1 MLPTWLY
8 IPRTTSGESYTV
20 TSGDVVTVTEP
31 TALENTPEGWQDILI
46 GYERNMTK
54 VGTVRS
60 FTFPLGF
67 VRGGA
72 RILRHLLYSNSF
84 EEKILLTIQ
93 KLTLEKTALYWKW
106 VYGPFYEGEIDLAT
120 LKDEE
125 YKVSVS
131 VAETGLPKALKA
143 NEGTTYEI
151 DLDTHPDKVFV
162 KMDGVYLKEKHN
174 WLLTES
180 EITMGQIGYLL
191 GCYFLTKEGQA
202 AGFANS
208 NQDQLHAPFDTY
220 DFANSLNYFATVTQ
234 DIDGLHLTG
243 TLKLGLAAGRARIIV
258 VNQDRVEK
266 AVLVNTT
273 VSGTFEVD
281 ATWDAVAGERY
292 FLYYDAVSITKLIVM
307 ESNISIEFMSR
318 YRTTVIKGLMEE
330 TLGKELTGKVTG
342 DKTLFYSSMLKS
354 GEKIVVTSIDAVRG
368 IKGAKIKTSLNTY
381 LDYCKAVHAAGSGVE
396 DGKIRVEKF
405 AHFLKTTNPHALG
418 NARDL
423 KTSVATDLLA
433 NTFKVGYNTPSID
446 DVNGKYSFNNTLL
459 FTSPVTKITKEH
471 AILSPYYA
479 DPYFIEIKRINF
491 DGKTTTDDSADNDIV
506 VLNVEPIA
514 FTSGGTVEDA
524 FIFGPT
530 FGFTSPEHL
539 NDFAPGSKFTLS
551 GTASNNKTFTVQE
564 VFDFGA
570 DGFLVA
576 VEEPVVYEVFS
587 NATFTTNIYK
597 LKRKPYTAVEGL
609 PTGVESSLFNIE
621 YLTPKRMLQRHLTWL
636 NSILWGLQGQFMKYQ
651 TTEKNAGLKT
661 TYGADIV
668 DEDADVEIGE
678 DRLFLPFYH
687 EFDTRVPVNLP
698 ALMEADPN
706 ASFSTDWNGVTLKGI
721 LIKAGIAPDT
731 NKEQAWKLLSA
742 PDNDL
747 TQLING

>member
-8 IPRTTSGESYTV
+8 IPRTTSGDSYTV

-106 VYGPFYEGEIDLAT
+106 VYEPFYEGEIDLAT

-131 VAETGLPKALKA
+131 IAETGLPKALKA

-174 WLLTES
+174 FLIQKATLNSVHTVGS
-180 EITMGQIGYLL
+180 L
-191 GCYFLTKEGQA
+191 FLTKEGQA
-202 AGFANS
+202 HGVASFSVYAS
-208 NQDQLHAPFDTY
+208 NASGVG
-220 DFANSLNYFATVTQ
+220 SLNYFLAVAQ
-234 DIDGLHLTG
+234 DIQGIKLKGRVDLLALSGVSQYRLNIKTDTGRTIPVLNLTSNIG
-243 TLKLGLAAGRARIIV
+243 GRHELDI
-258 VNQDRVEK
+258 
-266 AVLVNTT
+266 
-273 VSGTFEVD
+273 TF
-281 ATWDAVAGERY
+281 
-292 FLYYDAVSITKLIVM
+292 DAVSGEKFYLQGDAYPNSIGNMVTYR
-307 ESNISIEFMSR
+307 ESEFYIEYQSR
-318 YRTTVIKGLMEE
+318 YKTTVVKALKQS
-330 TLGKELTGKVTG
+330 TLLKELTGKVAG
-342 DKTLFYSSMLKS
+342 DKTLCYSDVLR
-354 GEKIVVTSIDAVRG
+354 ETDFCVLTSIDAVRS
-368 IKGAKIKTSLNTY
+368 IAGAKIKTSLNAY

-405 AHFLKTTNPHALG
+405 GHFLKTTNPHALG

-621 YLTPKRMLQRHLTWL
+621 YLTPKRMLTRHLTWL

-698 ALMEADPN
+698 QLMEADPN

-742 PDNDL
+742 PDNTL
-747 TQLING
+747 TDLING